1 MSDVEF
7 SISFAG
13 PLVTFQDIGRPGNMR
28 YGVSAS
34 GPMDIVSF
42 EAANAVLGNDTKQT
56 AIEISLGGL
65 ILQCHEG
72 SITLAITGGDF
83 LIEYQGQKI
92 SSWTVLTIQKGER
105 LSVRAG
111 KSGSWAYLA
120 FSGKLNVKDWLNSS
134 STHSTSGFGGG
145 VLKTGQKFTLTDAS
159 NQANRIGPILKPNFN
174 TNDLIHA
181 VLGPQDQYFMNT
193 AIKIFSDSIFKV
205 SDNYDRMGMQL
216 TGPKLELKSALS
228 IPSEPVVKG
237 SIQVSGDGIPTILLA
252 DHQTTGGYP
261 KIATVISSDINRLV
275 QFRSNQSVKFVLIN
289 SNEALQK
296 TRKFLDMK
304 EKYLEK
310 LSISRGTLEQR
321 LMSENLIG
329 GIEFNS

>member
-1 MSDVEF
+1 MTDVEF

-42 EAANAVLGNDTKQT
+42 EAANAVLGNETKQT

-105 LSVRAG
+105 LSIRAG

-120 FSGKLNVKDWLNSS
+120 FSGKLNVKDWLKSN

-159 NQANRIGPILKPNFN
+159 NQANRIGPILKPSFS

-181 VLGPQDQYFMNT
+181 VLGPQDQYFINT
-193 AIKIFSDSIFKV
+193 AIEIFSDSIFKV

-275 QFRSNQSVKFVLIN
+275 QFRSNQSVEFILIS

-304 EKYLEK
+304 EKYLQK
-310 LSISRGTLEQR
+310 ISISRGTLEQR

-329 GIEFNS
+329 GVEFNS

>member
-92 SSWTVLTIQKGER
+92 SSWTVLTLQKGER

-159 NQANRIGPILKPNFN
+159 NQENRIGPILKPNFY

-193 AIKIFSDSIFKV
+193 AIKIFSNSIFKV

-275 QFRSNQSVKFVLIN
+275 QFRSNQSVEFILIS

-296 TRKFLDMK
+296 TRKLLDKK
-304 EKYLEK
+304 EKYLQK
-310 LSISRGTLEQR
+310 ISISKGTLEQR

-329 GIEFNS
+329 GVEFNS

>member
-1 MSDVEF
+1 MSDVDF
-7 SISFAG
+7 SISYAG
-13 PLVTFQDIGRPGNMR
+13 PLVTFQAIGRPGNMR

-42 EAANAVLGNDTKQT
+42 EAANAVLGNETKQT

-275 QFRSNQSVKFVLIN
+275 QLRSNQNVEFILIN

-304 EKYLEK
+304 EKYLQK
-310 LSISRGTLEQR
+310 ISISRGTLEQR

-329 GIEFNS
+329 GVEFN

>member
-1 MSDVEF
+1 MSDVDF
-7 SISFAG
+7 SISYAG

-42 EAANAVLGNDTKQT
+42 EAANAVLGNETKQT

-145 VLKTGQKFTLTDAS
+145 VLKTGQKFTLKDAS

-275 QFRSNQSVKFVLIN
+275 QLRSNQNVEFILIN

-304 EKYLEK
+304 EKYLQK
-310 LSISRGTLEQR
+310 ISISRGTLEQR

-329 GIEFNS
+329 GVEFN

>member
-92 SSWTVLTIQKGER
+92 SSWTVLTLQKGER

-159 NQANRIGPILKPNFN
+159 NQENRIGPILKPNFY

-193 AIKIFSDSIFKV
+193 AIKIFSNSIFKV

-310 LSISRGTLEQR
+310 ISISRGTLEQR

-329 GIEFNS
+329 GIEFN

>member
-1 MSDVEF
+1 MSDVDF
-7 SISFAG
+7 SISYAG

-42 EAANAVLGNDTKQT
+42 EAANAVLGNETKQT

-159 NQANRIGPILKPNFN
+159 NQENRIGPILKPNFY

-193 AIKIFSDSIFKV
+193 AIKIFSNSIFKV

-310 LSISRGTLEQR
+310 ISISRGTLEQR

>member
-34 GPMDIVSF
+34 GPMDIISF
-42 EAANAVLGNDTKQT
+42 EAANAVLGNETKQT

-83 LIEYQGQKI
+83 FIEYQGQKI
-92 SSWTVLTIQKGER
+92 SSWTVLTIKKGER

-145 VLKTGQKFTLTDAS
+145 ALKTGQKFTLSDAS
-159 NQANRIGPILKPNFN
+159 NQENRIGPILKPNFN

-216 TGPKLELKSALS
+216 IGPKLELKRALS

-275 QFRSNQSVKFVLIN
+275 QFRSNQSVKFILIN

-296 TRKFLDMK
+296 ARKFLDMK
-304 EKYLEK
+304 EKYLQK
-310 LSISRGTLEQR
+310 ISISRGTLEQR
-321 LMSENLIG
+321 LMNENLIG
-329 GIEFNS
+329 GVEFNS

>member
-42 EAANAVLGNDTKQT
+42 EAANAVLGNETKQT

-159 NQANRIGPILKPNFN
+159 NQENRIGPILKPNFY

-261 KIATVISSDINRLV
+261 KIATIISSDINRLV

-310 LSISRGTLEQR
+310 ISISRGTLEQR

>member
-1 MSDVEF
+1 MSDVGF
-7 SISFAG
+7 SISYAG

-42 EAANAVLGNDTKQT
+42 EAANAVLGNETKQT
-56 AIEISLGGL
+56 AIEISLGRL

-145 VLKTGQKFTLTDAS
+145 VLKTGQKFTLKDAS

-181 VLGPQDQYFMNT
+181 VLGPQDQYFMKT

-275 QFRSNQSVKFVLIN
+275 QLRSNQSVEFMLIN

-304 EKYLEK
+304 EKYLQK
-310 LSISRGTLEQR
+310 ISISRGTLEQR

-329 GIEFNS
+329 GVEFN

>member
-1 MSDVEF
+1 MSDVDF
-7 SISFAG
+7 SISYAG

-42 EAANAVLGNDTKQT
+42 EAANAVLGNETKQT

-310 LSISRGTLEQR
+310 ISISRGTLEQR

-329 GIEFNS
+329 GIEFN

>member
-92 SSWTVLTIQKGER
+92 SSWTVLTLQKGER

-145 VLKTGQKFTLTDAS
+145 VLKTGQKFTLTDAY

-193 AIKIFSDSIFKV
+193 AIKIFSNSIFKV

-275 QFRSNQSVKFVLIN
+275 QLRSNQNVEFILIN

-304 EKYLEK
+304 EKYLQK
-310 LSISRGTLEQR
+310 ISISRGTLEQR
-321 LMSENLIG
+321 LMNENLIG
-329 GIEFNS
+329 GVEFN

>member
-42 EAANAVLGNDTKQT
+42 EAANAVLGNETKQT

-105 LSVRAG
+105 LSIRAG

-120 FSGKLNVKDWLNSS
+120 FSGKLNVKDWLKSN

-159 NQANRIGPILKPNFN
+159 NQANRIGPILKPSFN

-193 AIKIFSDSIFKV
+193 AIEIFSESIFKV

-275 QFRSNQSVKFVLIN
+275 QFRSNQSVEFILIS

-304 EKYLEK
+304 EKYLQK
-310 LSISRGTLEQR
+310 ISISRGTLEQR

-329 GIEFNS
+329 GVEFNS

>member
-92 SSWTVLTIQKGER
+92 SSWTVLTLQKGER

-275 QFRSNQSVKFVLIN
+275 QLRSNQNVEFILIN

-304 EKYLEK
+304 EKYLQK
-310 LSISRGTLEQR
+310 ISTSRGTLEQR

-329 GIEFNS
+329 GVEFN

>member
-42 EAANAVLGNDTKQT
+42 EAANAVLGNETKQT

-275 QFRSNQSVKFVLIN
+275 QLRSNQNVEFILIN

-310 LSISRGTLEQR
+310 ISISRGTLEQR

-329 GIEFNS
+329 GVEFN

>member
-42 EAANAVLGNDTKQT
+42 EAANAVLGNETKQT

-193 AIKIFSDSIFKV
+193 AIEIFSDSIFKV

-275 QFRSNQSVKFVLIN
+275 QLRSNQNVEFIIIN

-304 EKYLEK
+304 EKYLQK
-310 LSISRGTLEQR
+310 ISTSRGTLEQR

-329 GIEFNS
+329 GVEFN

>member
-7 SISFAG
+7 SISYAG

-42 EAANAVLGNDTKQT
+42 EAANAVLGNETKQT

-83 LIEYQGQKI
+83 LIDYQGQKI

-275 QFRSNQSVKFVLIN
+275 QFRSNQSMEFMLIN

-304 EKYLEK
+304 EKYLQK
-310 LSISRGTLEQR
+310 ISTSRGTLEQR

-329 GIEFNS
+329 GVEFN

>member
-42 EAANAVLGNDTKQT
+42 EAANAVLGNETKQT

-105 LSVRAG
+105 LSIRAG

-120 FSGKLNVKDWLNSS
+120 FSGKLNVKDWLKSN

-159 NQANRIGPILKPNFN
+159 NQANRIGPILKPSFN

-193 AIKIFSDSIFKV
+193 AIEIFSDSIFKV

-275 QFRSNQSVKFVLIN
+275 QFRSNQSVEFVLIN

-321 LMSENLIG
+321 LRSENLIG

>member
-34 GPMDIVSF
+34 GPMDIISF
-42 EAANAVLGNDTKQT
+42 EAANAVLGNETKQT

-92 SSWTVLTIQKGER
+92 SSWTVLTIKKGER

-145 VLKTGQKFTLTDAS
+145 VLKTGQKFSLSDAS
-159 NQANRIGPILKPNFN
+159 NQESRIGPILKPNFN

-216 TGPKLELKSALS
+216 IGPKLELKRALS

-275 QFRSNQSVKFVLIN
+275 QFRSNQSVKFILIN
-289 SNEALQK
+289 NNEALQK
-296 TRKFLDMK
+296 ARKFLDMK
-304 EKYLEK
+304 EKYLQK
-310 LSISRGTLEQR
+310 ISISKGTLEQR

-329 GIEFNS
+329 GVEFNS

>member
-42 EAANAVLGNDTKQT
+42 EAANAVLGNETKQT

-105 LSVRAG
+105 LSIRAG

-120 FSGKLNVKDWLNSS
+120 FSGKLNVKDWLKSN

-159 NQANRIGPILKPNFN
+159 NQANRIGPILKPSFN

-181 VLGPQDQYFMNT
+181 VLGPQDQYFINT
-193 AIKIFSDSIFKV
+193 AIEIFSDSIFKV

-275 QFRSNQSVKFVLIN
+275 QLRSNQNVEFMLIN

-304 EKYLEK
+304 EKYLQK
-310 LSISRGTLEQR
+310 ISISRGTLEQR

-329 GIEFNS
+329 GVEFNS

>member
-13 PLVTFQDIGRPGNMR
+13 PLVTFQDIGRPGHMR

-92 SSWTVLTIQKGER
+92 SSWTVLTLQKGER

-145 VLKTGQKFTLTDAS
+145 VLKTGQKFKLTDAS
-159 NQANRIGPILKPNFN
+159 NQENRIGPILKPNFY

-275 QFRSNQSVKFVLIN
+275 QLRSNQNVEFILIN

-304 EKYLEK
+304 EKYLQK
-310 LSISRGTLEQR
+310 ISISRGTLEQR
-321 LMSENLIG
+321 LMNENLIG
-329 GIEFNS
+329 GVEFN

>member
-1 MSDVEF
+1 MSDVDF
-7 SISFAG
+7 SISYAG

-145 VLKTGQKFTLTDAS
+145 VLKTGQKFTLTDAY

-321 LMSENLIG
+321 LMNENLIG
-329 GIEFNS
+329 GVEFN

>member
-92 SSWTVLTIQKGER
+92 SSWTVLTLQKGER

-120 FSGKLNVKDWLNSS
+120 FSGKLNVNDWLNSS

-159 NQANRIGPILKPNFN
+159 NQENRIGPILKPNFY

-181 VLGPQDQYFMNT
+181 VLGPQDQYFMKT
-193 AIKIFSDSIFKV
+193 AIKIFSNSIFKV

-310 LSISRGTLEQR
+310 ISISRGTLEQR

-329 GIEFNS
+329 GVEFN

>member
-42 EAANAVLGNDTKQT
+42 EAANAVLGNETKQT

-92 SSWTVLTIQKGER
+92 SSWTVLTLQKGER

-159 NQANRIGPILKPNFN
+159 NQANRIGPILKPNFY

>member
-34 GPMDIVSF
+34 GPMDIISF
-42 EAANAVLGNDTKQT
+42 EAANAILGNETKQT

-83 LIEYQGQKI
+83 FIEYQGQKI
-92 SSWTVLTIQKGER
+92 SSWTVLTIKKGER

-159 NQANRIGPILKPNFN
+159 NQENRIGPILKPNFY

-193 AIKIFSDSIFKV
+193 AIKIFSNSIFKV

>member
-7 SISFAG
+7 SISYAG

-42 EAANAVLGNDTKQT
+42 EAANAVLGNETKQT

-145 VLKTGQKFTLTDAS
+145 VLKTGQKFTLEDAS

-181 VLGPQDQYFMNT
+181 VLGPQDQYFMKT

-216 TGPKLELKSALS
+216 NGPKLELKSALS

-275 QFRSNQSVKFVLIN
+275 QFRSNQSVEFMLIN

-304 EKYLEK
+304 EKYLQK
-310 LSISRGTLEQR
+310 ISTSRGTLEQR

-329 GIEFNS
+329 GVEFN

>member
-92 SSWTVLTIQKGER
+92 SSWTVLTLQKGER

-159 NQANRIGPILKPNFN
+159 NQANRIGPILKPNFY

-261 KIATVISSDINRLV
+261 KIATIISSDINRLV

-310 LSISRGTLEQR
+310 ISISRGTLEQR

>member
-42 EAANAVLGNDTKQT
+42 EAANAVLGNETKQT

-159 NQANRIGPILKPNFN
+159 NQENRIGPILKPNFY

-193 AIKIFSDSIFKV
+193 AIKIFSNSIFKV

-310 LSISRGTLEQR
+310 ISISRGTLEQR

-329 GIEFNS
+329 GVEFN

>member
-42 EAANAVLGNDTKQT
+42 EAANAVLGNETKQT

-72 SITLAITGGDF
+72 SITLAVTGGDF

-105 LSVRAG
+105 LSIRAG

-120 FSGKLNVKDWLNSS
+120 FSGKLNLKDWLKSN

-145 VLKTGQKFTLTDAS
+145 ILKTGQKFTLTDAS
-159 NQANRIGPILKPNFN
+159 NQANRIGPILKPSFS
-174 TNDLIHA
+174 TNDLIHV

-193 AIKIFSDSIFKV
+193 AIEIFSDSIFKV

-275 QFRSNQSVKFVLIN
+275 QFRSNQSVEFILIS

-304 EKYLEK
+304 EKYLQK
-310 LSISRGTLEQR
+310 ISISRGTLEQR
-321 LMSENLIG
+321 LMNENLIG
-329 GIEFNS
+329 GVEFNS

>member
-275 QFRSNQSVKFVLIN
+275 QLRSNQNVEFIIIN

-304 EKYLEK
+304 EKYLQK
-310 LSISRGTLEQR
+310 ISTSRGTLEQR

-329 GIEFNS
+329 GVEFN

>member
-42 EAANAVLGNDTKQT
+42 EAANAVLGNETKQT

-145 VLKTGQKFTLTDAS
+145 VLKTGQKFTLTDAY

-275 QFRSNQSVKFVLIN
+275 QLRSNQNVEFILIN

-304 EKYLEK
+304 EKYLQK
-310 LSISRGTLEQR
+310 ISISRGTLEQR
-321 LMSENLIG
+321 LMNENLIG
-329 GIEFNS
+329 GVEFN

>member
-42 EAANAVLGNDTKQT
+42 EAANAVLGNETKQT

-105 LSVRAG
+105 LSIRAG

-120 FSGKLNVKDWLNSS
+120 FSGKLNVKDWLKSN

-159 NQANRIGPILKPNFN
+159 NQANRIGPILKPSFN

-193 AIKIFSDSIFKV
+193 AIEIFSDSIFKV

-275 QFRSNQSVKFVLIN
+275 QFRSNQSVEFILIS

-296 TRKFLDMK
+296 TRKFLDIK
-304 EKYLEK
+304 EKYLQK
-310 LSISRGTLEQR
+310 ISISRGTLEQR

-329 GIEFNS
+329 GVEFNS

>member
-159 NQANRIGPILKPNFN
+159 NQANRIGPILKPNFY

-275 QFRSNQSVKFVLIN
+275 QLRSNQNVEFILIN

-304 EKYLEK
+304 EKYLQK
-310 LSISRGTLEQR
+310 ISISRGTLEQR

-329 GIEFNS
+329 GVEFN

>member
-275 QFRSNQSVKFVLIN
+275 QLRSNQNVEFILIN

-304 EKYLEK
+304 EKYLQK
-310 LSISRGTLEQR
+310 ISTSRGTLEQR

-329 GIEFNS
+329 GVEFN

>member
-7 SISFAG
+7 SISYAG

-159 NQANRIGPILKPNFN
+159 NQENRIGPILKPNFY

-193 AIKIFSDSIFKV
+193 AIKIFSNSIFKV

>member
-65 ILQCHEG
+65 ILQCREG

-92 SSWTVLTIQKGER
+92 SSWTVFTIQKGER

-145 VLKTGQKFTLTDAS
+145 VLKTGQKFTLTDIS
-159 NQANRIGPILKPNFN
+159 NQANRIGPILKPNFY

-193 AIKIFSDSIFKV
+193 AIKIFSNSIFKV

-310 LSISRGTLEQR
+310 ISISRGTLEQR

>member
-7 SISFAG
+7 SISYAG

-42 EAANAVLGNDTKQT
+42 EAANAVLGNETKQT

-304 EKYLEK
+304 EKYLQK
-310 LSISRGTLEQR
+310 ISISRGTLEQR

-329 GIEFNS
+329 GVEFN

>member
-42 EAANAVLGNDTKQT
+42 EAANAVLGNETKQT

-105 LSVRAG
+105 LSIRAG

-120 FSGKLNVKDWLNSS
+120 FSGKLNVKDWLKSN

-159 NQANRIGPILKPNFN
+159 NQANHIGPILKPSFN

-193 AIKIFSDSIFKV
+193 AIEIFSDSIFKV

-275 QFRSNQSVKFVLIN
+275 QFRSNQSVEFKLIS

-304 EKYLEK
+304 EKYLQK
-310 LSISRGTLEQR
+310 ISISKGTLEQR

-329 GIEFNS
+329 GVEFNS

>member
-1 MSDVEF
+1 MSDVDF
-7 SISFAG
+7 SISYAG

-42 EAANAVLGNDTKQT
+42 EAANAVLGNETKQT

-159 NQANRIGPILKPNFN
+159 NQGNRIGPILKPNFN

-237 SIQVSGDGIPTILLA
+237 SIQVSGDGIP
-252 DHQTTGGYP
+252 
-261 KIATVISSDINRLV
+261 
-275 QFRSNQSVKFVLIN
+275 
-289 SNEALQK
+289 
-296 TRKFLDMK
+296 
-304 EKYLEK
+304 
-310 LSISRGTLEQR
+310 
-321 LMSENLIG
+321 
-329 GIEFNS
+329 